1 MTPARVAE
9 GFANFSLVSNGDP
22 AMKRLTLV
30 ITFVLVTLGQA
41 QAQEN
46 RGSAK
51 YMLPFCQTWLKV
63 AAERDLEVRGSILKT
78 EQPIRLTTAGMCA
91 GLVVGVAET
100 LRMVELACPPEHVSY
115 EPLVRMVVAHHS
127 RMMSP
132 DPTPCWQ
139 NHCELLS
146 GCIRSG

>member
-100 LRMVELACPPEHVSY
+100 LRVVEVVCPPEHVSD
-115 EPLVRMVVAHHS
+115 EPLVRMVIAEIEKHPEQLGEDFIVLSSEVIMAS
-127 RMMSP
+127 W
-132 DPTPCWQ
+132 PC
-139 NHCELLS
+139 N
-146 GCIRSG
+146 

>member
-1 MTPARVAE
+1 
-9 GFANFSLVSNGDP
+9 
-22 AMKRLTLV
+22 MKRLTLV

-91 GLVVGVAET
+91 GLVV
-100 LRMVELACPPEHVSY
+100 LLA
-115 EPLVRMVVAHHS
+115 S
-127 RMMSP
+127 RMGSTVMASGRR
-132 DPTPCWQ
+132 
-139 NHCELLS
+139 ELL
-146 GCIRSG
+146 RSAGNSAHC

>member
-51 YMLPFCQTWLKV
+51 YMLSEPCIDR
-63 AAERDLEVRGSILKT
+63 AAD
-78 EQPIRLTTAGMCA
+78 
-91 GLVVGVAET
+91 GVT
-100 LRMVELACPPEHVSY
+100 Y
-115 EPLVRMVVAHHS
+115 
-127 RMMSP
+127 
-132 DPTPCWQ
+132 DPTRP
-139 NHCELLS
+139 S
-146 GCIRSG
+146 TRIAAKYTKPVAIVT